1 MSDLGELASR
11 LGWAFND
18 AQLLQQ
24 AVTHRSAAGANNER
38 LEFLGDAI
46 LNFVIAA
53 EIFDRRPDLREG
65 ELSRLRASLVNKN
78 ALAKIARDIE
88 LGPFILLG
96 GGELKTGGQRR
107 DSILA
112 DALEALIGAVYLD
125 GGYKAGQALI
135 QRLYEQHLRD
145 LPNMQAQKD
154 AKTRLQEYLQARQME
169 LPVYTL
175 EETSGRA
182 HAQTFRVTARCLPLE
197 RIGEGVAGN
206 RRQAEQAAAEDLL
219 AQLQHGNVKDE

>member
-1 MSDLGELASR
+1 MSDLGELANR
-11 LGWAFND
+11 IGWAFED
-18 AQLLQQ
+18 EQLLQQ

-46 LNFVIAA
+46 LNFVIAS

-78 ALAKIARDIE
+78 ALAAIARDID
-88 LGPFILLG
+88 LGPFIVLG

-125 GGYKAGQALI
+125 GGYSAGQALI
-135 QRLYEQHLRD
+135 QRLYRDQLAD
-145 LPNMQAQKD
+145 LPNRQAQKD
-154 AKTRLQEYLQARQME
+154 AKTRLQEYLQARQLE

-182 HAQTFRVTARCLPLE
+182 HAQTFRVTARCQPLD
-197 RIGEGVAGN
+197 RVGEGAAGN

-219 AQLQHGNVKDE
+219 NQLQNGASSHD

>member
-1 MSDLGELASR
+1 MSDPGELAGR
-11 LGWAFND
+11 IGWAFRD
-18 AQLLQQ
+18 QALLQQ
-24 AVTHRSAAGANNER
+24 AVTHRSAAGPNNER

-78 ALAKIARDIE
+78 ALAKIARDID
-88 LGPFILLG
+88 LGAFIVLG

-112 DALEALIGAVYLD
+112 DALEAVIGAVYLD
-125 GGYKAGQALI
+125 GGYEAGQALI
-135 QRLYEQHLRD
+135 LRLYADHLSD

-154 AKTRLQEYLQARQME
+154 AKTRLQEYLQARQWE
-169 LPVYTL
+169 LPIYTL
-175 EETSGRA
+175 EETTGRA
-182 HAQTFRVTARCLPLE
+182 HAQTFRVTARCVPLD
-197 RIGEGVAGN
+197 RVGEGAAGN

-219 AQLQHGNVKDE
+219 AKLQNGECEHD

>member
-1 MSDLGELASR
+1 MSDLGELANR
-11 LGWAFND
+11 IGWAFED
-18 AQLLQQ
+18 EQLLQQ

-78 ALAKIARDIE
+78 ALAAIARDID
-88 LGPFILLG
+88 LGPFIVLG

-125 GGYKAGQALI
+125 GGYSAGQALI
-135 QRLYEQHLRD
+135 QRLYHDQLAD
-145 LPNMQAQKD
+145 LPNRQAQKD
-154 AKTRLQEYLQARQME
+154 AKTRLQEYLQARQLE

-182 HAQTFRVTARCLPLE
+182 HAQTFRVTARCQPLD
-197 RIGEGVAGN
+197 RVGEGTAGN

-219 AQLQHGNVKDE
+219 SQLQNGASSHD